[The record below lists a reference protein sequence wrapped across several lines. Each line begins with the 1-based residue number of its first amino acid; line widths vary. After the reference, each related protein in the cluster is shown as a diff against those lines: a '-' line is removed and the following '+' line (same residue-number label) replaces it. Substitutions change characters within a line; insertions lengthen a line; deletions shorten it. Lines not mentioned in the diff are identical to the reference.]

1 MIIHDT
7 TTKTYGSFPSHNLE
21 PEFLSK
27 IQSYDDDFYS
37 HSVHQ
42 CSLSASS
49 SNQSTDTTALTSTFF
64 AYDASKIKSDPR
76 TTVLTLAAGSFK
88 PLPTNWVFHLRHK
101 LQSTPN
107 KRRQRICVTTALS
120 VRLSDVTQLCV

>member
-49 SNQSTDTTALTSTFF
+49 SNQSTDTTALTTTFF

-107 KRRQRICVTTALS
+107 KRR
-120 VRLSDVTQLCV
+120 